1 MYGWGRED
9 KEEGKEEKERRE
21 RGRKK
26 EPHRNL
32 GETFLLENNRF
43 EGQEARM

>member
-1 MYGWGRED
+1 LTQR
-9 KEEGKEEKERRE
+9 KEEKKKERERERERE

-43 EGQEARM
+43 KGQEARM